1 MNRKRIAILKPLE
14 ERLGYTFQQIDFLS
28 TALTHRSY
36 VNENPQLDLSDNER
50 LEFLGDAVL
59 GLCVSDLLIRKY
71 PDFDEG
77 TLSKFRALMV
87 NEKPLA
93 QLATQMRLGEYLL
106 LGHGEETSGGRQKES
121 LLANALE
128 AVIAAVYLDA
138 GFAKTRT
145 FVRKLMTPLLNDAV
159 LTAQSFDYKTA
170 LQEYCQ
176 KKFKSAPTYTLL
188 DVSGPDHA
196 RDFTMEVSLNGAFQQ
211 TGTGRSKKEAQKQAA
226 QKAMEILLH
235 EENNGS

>member
-1 MNRKRIAILKPLE
+1 MNNKRIAILKPLE
-14 ERLGYTFQQIDFLS
+14 ERLGYCFQQLDFLS

-36 VNENPQLDLSDNER
+36 VNENPRLDVADNER

-59 GLCVSDLLIRKY
+59 GLCVSDLLSRKY

-93 QLATQMRLGEYLL
+93 KLASQIQLGDYLL
-106 LGHGEETSGGRQKES
+106 LGRGEEASGGRQKES

-138 GFAKTRT
+138 GFAKTKT
-145 FVRKLMTPLLNDAV
+145 FVRKLMTPLIDDTV
-159 LTAQSFDYKTA
+159 LRSQSFDYKTA

-176 KKFKSAPTYTLL
+176 KRFKSAPTYTLL

-196 RDFTMEVSLNGAFQQ
+196 RDFTMEVTLIGAFQE

-226 QKAMEILLH
+226 QKALEILRH
-235 EENNGS
+235 EKDNGA